1 MASAHS
7 TLMWQGDC
15 HRGQAWLPQWNGGG
29 RGIYVRRRSL
39 WEPGLPAMASAH
51 STLMWQGDC
60 HRGQARSH
68 RVVVVDAAF
77 MYGAD
82 HCGSQPA
89 GDGVCTFDI
98 DVAGRLPSRASPLPQ
113 WNGGGRGIYVRRRSL
128 WEPGLPAMA
137 SAHSILMWQGEDSCS
152 HPDALQLMSIVDS
165 RFLLSAHQTTPAPP
179 LTTPPQ
185 AWSAP
190 RSPAR
195 SPGHAGSG
203 NAHPVRASARRT
215 MPGPR

>member
-1 MASAHS
+1 MRTVAARQ
-7 TLMWQGDC
+7 TKM
-15 HRGQAWLPQWNGGG
+15 RE
-29 RGIYVRRRSL
+29 R
-39 WEPGLPAMASAH
+39 GLPAPTVEWWWARHSCTAQTTVGASLLAMASAH

-60 HRGQARSH
+60 HRGQA
-68 RVVVVDAAF
+68 
-77 MYGAD
+77 
-82 HCGSQPA
+82 
-89 GDGVCTFDI
+89 
-98 DVAGRLPSRASPLPQ
+98 LLPQ
-113 WNGGGRGIYVRRRSL
+113 GSGGGRSIYVRRRPL

-137 SAHSILMWQGEDSCS
+137 SAHSTLMWQGEDSCS

-185 AWSAP
+185 AWSTP